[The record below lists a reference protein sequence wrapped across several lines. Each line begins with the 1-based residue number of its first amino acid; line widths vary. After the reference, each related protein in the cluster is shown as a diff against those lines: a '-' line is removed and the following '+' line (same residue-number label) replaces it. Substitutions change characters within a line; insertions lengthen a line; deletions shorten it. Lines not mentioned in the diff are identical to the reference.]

1 LQGFSRIEYL
11 PLPARNPVMWA
22 SVEEVRT
29 LIIAQNA
36 EFLKMLAGIREVLAL
51 EESAKLPRAA

>member
-1 LQGFSRIEYL
+1 
-11 PLPARNPVMWA
+11 MWA
-22 SVEEVRT
+22 TVEEVRT

-51 EESAKLPRAA
+51 EAPTDLSKAA

>member
-1 LQGFSRIEYL
+1 
-11 PLPARNPVMWA
+11 MWA
-22 SVEEVRT
+22 TVEDVRT

-51 EESAKLPRAA
+51 ETPTDIPKAA